1 MKPGSDGKFRCFVCP
16 QSYLSRS
23 ALMRHK
29 TQAHGSEGLQTH
41 LCPFCPYQG
50 SRPDD
55 VLRRHIKTVHPTRY
69 REVALRDIVQVKA
82 GPRVVDSPYSPQFPE
97 GRVVDYPKYRQ
108 EATSVTPLMSRSVT
122 PRRDVDRTV
131 VSRMVPTT
139 SALKQ
144 TPTPLKRKG
153 EHVSLETVKIRLLSS
168 PSGSR
173 SSITSEIGPAPQFVL
188 DTNQVPPVRKADI
201 ATQTDVEEEPVER
214 QLRHAHAITTK
225 TYPDGTVERQE
236 LFKWY
241 LFQDNY
247 TCCDPIV
254 GVGTGGLD

>member
-1 MKPGSDGKFRCFVCP
+1 M
-16 QSYLSRS
+16 
-23 ALMRHK
+23 
-29 TQAHGSEGLQTH
+29 
-41 LCPFCPYQG
+41 
-50 SRPDD
+50 
-55 VLRRHIKTVHPTRY
+55 
-69 REVALRDIVQVKA
+69 
-82 GPRVVDSPYSPQFPE
+82 VDSPYSPQFPE

-122 PRRDVDRTV
+122 PRHDVDRTV
-131 VSRMVPTT
+131 VLRMVTPRVQPVFPTT

-153 EHVSLETVKIRLLSS
+153 EHVSVETVKRRLLSS

-173 SSITSEIGPAPQFVL
+173 SSITSEIGPAPQ
-188 DTNQVPPVRKADI
+188 VPPVRKADI
-201 ATQTDVEEEPVER
+201 ATQTNVEEETVEH
-214 QLRHAHAITTK
+214 QLRHAHTITTK
-225 TYPDGTVERQE
+225 TYPDGTIERQE

-254 GVGTGGLD
+254 GVGTGGID